1 MSWAATT
8 PAVAGC
14 LLVSPATFFLFS
26 HLDMPSGP
34 LQDTPMKPCN
44 AARAASPQSASPHPG
59 QSPDSRR
66 EERRRPARR
75 ILAAAAAIAAALWV
89 CLVPATAQDTAVD
102 AGIEAGL
109 RERLGSPAVGLEVES
124 VAASAI
130 PGIYRVQLRDGPM
143 VYATEDA
150 SYFILGDLFSVGP
163 GGFVN
168 LAEQQRSQT
177 RKAKIDAVP
186 AEEEIIFPA
195 KGETLATITVFTDV
209 SCPWCQRLHQEV
221 PELNRRGVEGRY
233 LAYPRQGVGS
243 PGFRQLAS
251 AWCARDRQDTLT
263 RLKNRETVP
272 DNVCPG
278 NPVARQFELGREIG
292 VTGTPAIILSSGQ
305 LIPGYKKADDLIAML
320 NIE

>member
-1 MSWAATT
+1 
-8 PAVAGC
+8 
-14 LLVSPATFFLFS
+14 
-26 HLDMPSGP
+26 
-34 LQDTPMKPCN
+34 MKPRN
-44 AARAASPQSASPHPG
+44 AARAASHPAALPQTVRGPG
-59 QSPDSRR
+59 PGRDG
-66 EERRRPARR
+66 RRRPARR
-75 ILAAAAAIAAALWV
+75 ILAAAAAIFTTLWI
-89 CLVPATAQDTAVD
+89 CTGPATGQEKAVD
-102 AGIEAGL
+102 ARIEAGL
-109 RERLGSPAVGLEVES
+109 RERLSNPAVGLEVDS

-130 PGIYRVQLRDGPM
+130 PGMYRVQLKDGPV

-150 SYFILGDLFSVGP
+150 GHFILGDLFSVGP

-168 LAEQQRSQT
+168 VAEQQRSQK

-186 AEEEIIFPA
+186 AEEKIIFPA
-195 KGETLATITVFTDV
+195 EGETLATVTVFTDV

-221 PELNRRGVEGRY
+221 PELNRRGVEVRY

-251 AWCARDRQDTLT
+251 AWCARDRQETLT

-278 NPVARQFELGREIG
+278 NPVASQFELGREIG
-292 VTGTPAIILSSGQ
+292 VTGTPAIILASGQ
-305 LIPGYKKADDLIAML
+305 LIPGYKKADDLISML